1 MTVKSCHTVR
11 RVREKRYFKRDASK
25 AELSQSEM
33 DKLFSK
39 IESLPTQDTSV
50 SDPFLNNVSKRLVAD
65 MPVYFNTAL
74 GASFNFAFEKS
85 EKYLYWLLSTVLSYI
100 AL

>member
-50 SDPFLNNVSKRLVAD
+50 SDPC
-65 MPVYFNTAL
+65 
-74 GASFNFAFEKS
+74 
-85 EKYLYWLLSTVLSYI
+85 
-100 AL
+100 